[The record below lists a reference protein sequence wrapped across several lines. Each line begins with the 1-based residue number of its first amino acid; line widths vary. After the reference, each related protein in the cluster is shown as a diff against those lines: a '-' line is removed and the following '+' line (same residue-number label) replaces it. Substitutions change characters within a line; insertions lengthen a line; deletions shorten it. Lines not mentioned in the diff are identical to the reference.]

1 MQIIR
6 FVYLI
11 SYAAL
16 LLCLI
21 LVKPRIAVGY
31 HFYNDF
37 DTQPEVNRRVR
48 KTYDGPLS
56 LALDYMVWNVSKD
69 DIKVRMAA
77 KDEEVWPSTA
87 LKVKLPPRL
96 LQKGSHVLD
105 SRQLIGFLNRSP
117 NDPFLISAG
126 ARRFQRPRFI
136 PHLWKLNSVSH
147 TECTKLFYK

>member
-87 LKVKLPPRL
+87 SKVKLPPDCS
-96 LQKGSHVLD
+96 KKVPMS
-105 SRQLIGFLNRSP
+105 
-117 NDPFLISAG
+117 
-126 ARRFQRPRFI
+126 
-136 PHLWKLNSVSH
+136 
-147 TECTKLFYK
+147 

>member
-37 DTQPEVNRRVR
+37 DT
-48 KTYDGPLS
+48 
-56 LALDYMVWNVSKD
+56 
-69 DIKVRMAA
+69 
-77 KDEEVWPSTA
+77 
-87 LKVKLPPRL
+87 
-96 LQKGSHVLD
+96 
-105 SRQLIGFLNRSP
+105 
-117 NDPFLISAG
+117 
-126 ARRFQRPRFI
+126 
-136 PHLWKLNSVSH
+136 
-147 TECTKLFYK
+147 

>member
-87 LKVKLPPRL
+87 LKVKLPP
-96 LQKGSHVLD
+96 D
-105 SRQLIGFLNRSP
+105 SSKKVPMSDFPKSGMKQYPDIITP
-117 NDPFLISAG
+117 IWDE
-126 ARRFQRPRFI
+126 
-136 PHLWKLNSVSH
+136 VSKKYS
-147 TECTKLFYK
+147 TELKPKF